1 MPCGTVPESPEVSSW
16 SCKAFFFNKLG
27 LRFLPAKRGSDHAG
41 KDGKRCKK
49 NVINGDTE
57 REGGNGWIIGKT
69 FEYWVT
75 TGFRAN
81 LDY

>member
-1 MPCGTVPESPEVSSW
+1 MSHALWHCPRITGSVLLVLQSI
-16 SCKAFFFNKLG
+16 FFNKLG

-69 FEYWVT
+69 EYWVT

-81 LDY
+81 LD